1 MADKINA
8 NRLGLTVGYFA
19 ALMHLILILMVALGI
34 GNSFLGWILPLH
46 FLSLNVSFVAFEIV
60 KAIELLIAA
69 FVGGYVVGWVF
80 AWIWNQVK

>member
-19 ALMHLILILMVALGI
+19 ALMHLVLIILVALGI
-34 GNSFLGWILPLH
+34 ANDFLGWVLPLH
-46 FLSLNVSFVAFEIV
+46 FLSLNVSFVAFDVV

-69 FVGGYVVGWVF
+69 FIGGYVVGYVF
-80 AWIWNQVK
+80 AYIWNKVK